1 MKKLILIGGAM
12 GAGKTTVCQKLKPL
26 LAPSA
31 FLDGDWCWDME
42 PFRVTGAAKA
52 MVMDNIAAVL
62 SNLLRCPDFE
72 SVLFCWVLPERE
84 IAEALLARLP
94 LEGVRVHRFTLTLTE
109 EALVA
114 RLRGD
119 IARGLRGEDIIPSAL
134 DRLKRCSAAGGELLD
149 TTRLSPDE
157 VAAEIAARVKAA
169 RKETR
174 THEVYSFQG
183 QNQRM
188 DAVPG
193 LREGRALQFAEP
205 EDLQHLA
212 PTACLRCRRPA
223 GDLGAADSPS
233 RSPQPAKSHPRLS
246 RWDIDDCY
254 MASPLP
260 LFPGV

>member
-42 PFRVTGAAKA
+42 PFRVTDAAKA
-52 MVMDNIAAVL
+52 MVMNNIAAVL

-114 RLRGD
+114 RLRG
-119 IARGLRGEDIIPSAL
+119 EDIIPSAL

-169 RKETR
+169 RK
-174 THEVYSFQG
+174 
-183 QNQRM
+183 
-188 DAVPG
+188 
-193 LREGRALQFAEP
+193 
-205 EDLQHLA
+205 
-212 PTACLRCRRPA
+212 
-223 GDLGAADSPS
+223 GDENA
-233 RSPQPAKSHPRLS
+233 
-246 RWDIDDCY
+246 
-254 MASPLP
+254 
-260 LFPGV
+260 

>member
-1 MKKLILIGGAM
+1 MKNLILIGGAM

-42 PFRVTGAAKA
+42 PFRVTDAAKA

-109 EALVA
+109 EALVS

-119 IARGLRGEDIIPSAL
+119 VARGLRSEDVIPRAL
-134 DRLKRCSAAGGELLD
+134 DRLKRCNAAVGTLLD

-157 VAAEIAARVKAA
+157 VAAEIAARVKHT
-169 RKETR
+169 E
-174 THEVYSFQG
+174 
-183 QNQRM
+183 
-188 DAVPG
+188 
-193 LREGRALQFAEP
+193 RASQSE
-205 EDLQHLA
+205 
-212 PTACLRCRRPA
+212 
-223 GDLGAADSPS
+223 
-233 RSPQPAKSHPRLS
+233 RSEKS
-246 RWDIDDCY
+246 
-254 MASPLP
+254 
-260 LFPGV
+260 

>member
-42 PFRVTGAAKA
+42 PFRVTDAAKA

-94 LEGVRVHRFTLTLTE
+94 LEGVRVQRFTLTLTE

-114 RLRGD
+114 R
-119 IARGLRGEDIIPSAL
+119 LRGEDIIPSAL

-157 VAAEIAARVKAA
+157 VAEEIAARVKAA
-169 RKETR
+169 RK
-174 THEVYSFQG
+174 
-183 QNQRM
+183 
-188 DAVPG
+188 
-193 LREGRALQFAEP
+193 
-205 EDLQHLA
+205 
-212 PTACLRCRRPA
+212 
-223 GDLGAADSPS
+223 GDENA
-233 RSPQPAKSHPRLS
+233 
-246 RWDIDDCY
+246 
-254 MASPLP
+254 
-260 LFPGV
+260 

>member
-1 MKKLILIGGAM
+1 MCSMKKLILIGGAM

-42 PFRVTGAAKA
+42 PFRVTDAAKA
-52 MVMDNIAAVL
+52 MVMNNIAAVL

-114 RLRGD
+114 RLRG
-119 IARGLRGEDIIPSAL
+119 EDIIPSAL

-169 RKETR
+169 RK
-174 THEVYSFQG
+174 
-183 QNQRM
+183 
-188 DAVPG
+188 
-193 LREGRALQFAEP
+193 
-205 EDLQHLA
+205 
-212 PTACLRCRRPA
+212 
-223 GDLGAADSPS
+223 GDENA
-233 RSPQPAKSHPRLS
+233 
-246 RWDIDDCY
+246 
-254 MASPLP
+254 
-260 LFPGV
+260 

>member
-42 PFRVTGAAKA
+42 PFRVTDAAKA

-119 IARGLRGEDIIPSAL
+119 ITRGLRGEDIIPSAL

-169 RKETR
+169 RK
-174 THEVYSFQG
+174 
-183 QNQRM
+183 
-188 DAVPG
+188 
-193 LREGRALQFAEP
+193 
-205 EDLQHLA
+205 
-212 PTACLRCRRPA
+212 
-223 GDLGAADSPS
+223 GDENA
-233 RSPQPAKSHPRLS
+233 
-246 RWDIDDCY
+246 
-254 MASPLP
+254 
-260 LFPGV
+260 

>member
-1 MKKLILIGGAM
+1 MYIYFSYTFNAHRAARGLQIYPLRVYCSQRICRIGAAPPRRYSMKNLILIGGAM

-42 PFRVTGAAKA
+42 PFRVTDAAKA

-109 EALVA
+109 EALVS

-119 IARGLRGEDIIPSAL
+119 IARGLRGDDVIPRAL
-134 DRLKRCSAAGGELLD
+134 DRLKRCNAAGGELLD

-157 VAAEIAARVKAA
+157 VAAEIAARVKHT
-169 RKETR
+169 E
-174 THEVYSFQG
+174 
-183 QNQRM
+183 
-188 DAVPG
+188 
-193 LREGRALQFAEP
+193 RASQSE
-205 EDLQHLA
+205 
-212 PTACLRCRRPA
+212 
-223 GDLGAADSPS
+223 
-233 RSPQPAKSHPRLS
+233 RSEKS
-246 RWDIDDCY
+246 
-254 MASPLP
+254 
-260 LFPGV
+260 

>member
-42 PFRVTGAAKA
+42 PFRVTDAAKA

-114 RLRGD
+114 RLRG
-119 IARGLRGEDIIPSAL
+119 EDIIPSAL

-157 VAAEIAARVKAA
+157 VAEEIAARVKAA
-169 RKETR
+169 RK
-174 THEVYSFQG
+174 
-183 QNQRM
+183 
-188 DAVPG
+188 
-193 LREGRALQFAEP
+193 
-205 EDLQHLA
+205 
-212 PTACLRCRRPA
+212 
-223 GDLGAADSPS
+223 GDESA
-233 RSPQPAKSHPRLS
+233 
-246 RWDIDDCY
+246 
-254 MASPLP
+254 
-260 LFPGV
+260 

>member
-42 PFRVTGAAKA
+42 PFRVTDAAKA

-109 EALVA
+109 EALVS

-134 DRLKRCSAAGGELLD
+134 DRLKRCNTAGGELLD

-157 VAAEIAARVKAA
+157 VAEEIAARVNRAA
-169 RKETR
+169 RASQSE
-174 THEVYSFQG
+174 
-183 QNQRM
+183 
-188 DAVPG
+188 
-193 LREGRALQFAEP
+193 
-205 EDLQHLA
+205 
-212 PTACLRCRRPA
+212 
-223 GDLGAADSPS
+223 
-233 RSPQPAKSHPRLS
+233 RSEKS
-246 RWDIDDCY
+246 
-254 MASPLP
+254 
-260 LFPGV
+260 